1 MPRLRP
7 QALLVWPRALVVVL
21 LAALW
26 ASAALPAANFP
37 PLTGRVVDQANIL
50 SPVTVADL
58 ERKLSD
64 LEQKSRIQLV
74 VATVPSLG
82 GEEIEPYAN
91 ALFRTWKLGEAKD
104 NNGALLLIAPKER
117 RVRIEVGYGLEGTL
131 TDAVSS
137 IIIANAIAPRFK
149 AGDFNGGVT
158 RGVDDII
165 TTLSTDSS
173 RVEAEANRYARR
185 TRGLPARYA
194 GAVSHLSFHHVR
206 DQPHQQARRQRH
218 LHSDGHGRFWRRV
231 SRRRRIRRGRI
242 FWRRRVF
249 RGRRRLGR
257 LVMILKPDAA
267 ARVEAAY
274 DAAQLETRAPLV
286 CVLAGA
292 STSLDG
298 EFLLG
303 ACILAL
309 ATPLP
314 LLLFTEL
321 SAHRIYVAQLLVAIL
336 AAVLVSLPP
345 LRRWLIPKRIA
356 RSAGHRAALA
366 QFVLRGIDRSRC
378 GALIYVSLAE
388 HYIRIVPA
396 EDAARLVSQE
406 QWQTA
411 VNEALGPLAAGETEA
426 ALTGLAASCGDIL
439 AAHFPP
445 GEAVDPAKQR
455 FHIV

>member
-165 TTLSTDSS
+165 TTLSTNSAEWKPKPTDMRAEHEASLLDTLAPFLIFLFIMFVIS
-173 RVEAEANRYARR
+173 RI
-185 TRGLPARYA
+185 
-194 GAVSHLSFHHVR
+194 
-206 DQPHQQARRQRH
+206 
-218 LHSDGHGRFWRRV
+218 
-231 SRRRRIRRGRI
+231 SRRGGNVI
-242 FWRRRVF
+242 FIPMGTGGFGGGF
-249 RGRRRLGR
+249 RGGGGFGGGGFSGGGGSSGGG
-257 LVMILKPDAA
+257 
-267 ARVEAAY
+267 
-274 DAAQLETRAPLV
+274 
-286 CVLAGA
+286 GA
-292 STSLDG
+292 SG
-298 EFLLG
+298 G
-303 ACILAL
+303 
-309 ATPLP
+309 
-314 LLLFTEL
+314 
-321 SAHRIYVAQLLVAIL
+321 
-336 AAVLVSLPP
+336 
-345 LRRWLIPKRIA
+345 W
-356 RSAGHRAALA
+356 
-366 QFVLRGIDRSRC
+366 
-378 GALIYVSLAE
+378 
-388 HYIRIVPA
+388 
-396 EDAARLVSQE
+396 
-406 QWQTA
+406 
-411 VNEALGPLAAGETEA
+411 
-426 ALTGLAASCGDIL
+426 
-439 AAHFPP
+439 
-445 GEAVDPAKQR
+445 
-455 FHIV
+455 